1 MSNVNDTR
9 VYSVPEKHAIA
20 TVFTRM
26 SIDTL
31 VYAHTQVLHT
41 HPQTENISKREEN
54 GNLPTPRGL
63 VPPLHTCALDDP
75 RCRNSRKTG
84 RRKQTRI
91 PEGAGFTLK
100 VEG

>member
-9 VYSVPEKHAIA
+9 VYLVPEKHAIA

-41 HPQTENISKREEN
+41 HKLTPS
-54 GNLPTPRGL
+54 PT
-63 VPPLHTCALDDP
+63 
-75 RCRNSRKTG
+75 NRKH
-84 RRKQTRI
+84 
-91 PEGAGFTLK
+91 
-100 VEG
+100 